1 MAEVAQG
8 VFNQQKN
15 TMAYGN
21 GGSRTRNMTKR
32 RRGKK
37 GSKKLAT
44 VSTVRRMLSGVQEK
58 KQSCQTIQ
66 ASGSTNMNS
75 GVLTG
80 YNLTA
85 AITQGTADGM
95 RVGDSIDLTAFV
107 ANVRWTTNA
116 AAGFY
121 QLRVLLFYSGE
132 EVNPAAFQTTGFLT
146 TSQVITPASLFA
158 VVGVIN
164 TKAVTILY
172 DNLLELNSTISTVQ
186 EGVTARIN
194 VPLKGK
200 FHYNETAG
208 VYGKSK
214 NLYIAVIPQYTGP
227 GTPTDNG
234 ICSINYALK
243 YSDS

>member
-1 MAEVAQG
+1 MAEMAQS

-15 TMAYGN
+15 TMAYGR
-21 GGSRTRNMTKR
+21 GSASRKMVKR
-32 RRGKK
+32 RRAGR

-66 ASGSTNMNS
+66 ATGDTNMGS
-75 GVLTG
+75 GVATG

-85 AITQGTADGM
+85 KITQGTADGL
-95 RVGDSIDLTAFV
+95 RVGDSIDLQSFT
-107 ANVRWTTNA
+107 ANVRWTTNT

-132 EVNPAAFQTTGFLT
+132 EVNPSNFETAGFLS
-146 TSQVITPASLFA
+146 TSQIITPASLFA
-158 VVGVIN
+158 VVGVTN
-164 TKAVTILY
+164 TKAITVLY

-200 FHYNETAG
+200 FHYNEVAG

-214 NLYIAVIPQYTGP
+214 NLYIAIIPQYTGP
-227 GTPTDNG
+227 GTPSNNG
-234 ICSINYALK
+234 ICTINYCLK